1 MNRPN
6 HETALPTD
14 VRLTIPRVLRCQPA
28 LQVRIARRHV
38 RISTKTVPK
47 CEVLPPQVTALLH
60 EMDVIRTRLPAT
72 KELMPDDA
80 RIAAMLIARLLER
93 GDVVA
98 NRYTR
103 GVASQDVED
112 RLGAQAPYGRAAD
125 VLQSQR
131 QLRNCSQNS
140 GRL

>member
-1 MNRPN
+1 MTSLILVRS
-6 HETALPTD
+6 LPD
-14 VRLTIPRVLRCQPA
+14 
-28 LQVRIARRHV
+28 
-38 RISTKTVPK
+38 
-47 CEVLPPQVTALLH
+47 
-60 EMDVIRTRLPAT
+60 TRLPAT
-72 KELMPDDA
+72 KQLMPDDA

-112 RLGAQAPYGRAAD
+112 RLGGQARYGRAAD